1 MMTFIIPEWGVAL
14 ISIVGTGIFIL
25 ALSIALKK
33 YRAYI
38 YYKNVANDDSSNE
51 SSEDSGE
58 RRELG
63 SQEERDANSFESI
76 DLHSYDNSDLQMDE
90 VV

>member
-1 MMTFIIPEWGVAL
+1 MMTLIIPEWGVAL

-25 ALSIALKK
+25 GLSIALKK

-38 YYKNVANDDSSNE
+38 YYKNVVNDDSSNE

-63 SQEERDANSFESI
+63 EEERDANSFESI
-76 DLHSYDNSDLQMDE
+76 DLHSYDNSDLQMDK